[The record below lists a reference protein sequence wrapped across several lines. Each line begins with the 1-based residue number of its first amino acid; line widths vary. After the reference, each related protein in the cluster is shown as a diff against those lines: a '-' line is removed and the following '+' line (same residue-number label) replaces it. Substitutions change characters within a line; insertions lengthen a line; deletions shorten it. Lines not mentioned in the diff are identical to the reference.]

1 MAVPF
6 FCSDLGRA
14 MSIYRKLRNTP
25 LAEGSHLM
33 VAYELT
39 LRALALADRNDPLT
53 VMIAN
58 KVMEI
63 GSTGLNDPAEISK
76 RAVKSLKF
84 N

>member
-1 MAVPF
+1 MT
-6 FCSDLGRA
+6 
-14 MSIYRKLRNTP
+14 IYRLLKK
-25 LAEGSHLM
+25 AEGRHLI

-63 GSTGLNDPAEISK
+63 GCEARREVAQIQLGHLRGVNGTDAPLLSS
-76 RAVKSLKF
+76 
-84 N
+84 